1 MKVLNILRKAGIIAV
16 EEAGPET
23 ARGGSDAGRG
33 RGPGA
38 DEAARRKGGK
48 EAESEGKPGVRS
60 TRGSS
65 DAQGRGA
72 GRGSGEGPALAAPPP
87 PSEAEIAPIAASE
100 LIVDLERIFEAL
112 KLPVHAH
119 GWTVERVARALE
131 SEHFRALPEATRR
144 AALLAMLD
152 GSGAPITDVID
163 DAVRRDQALDAYAAF
178 ARKKLEERLANVETS
193 IAEQE
198 AAIAAARQ
206 TITSLEESRSREQ
219 AAFAAWLERKTG
231 KEEEYAR
238 VVALLT
244 DERVI
249 SVGEAGGPGSAGPPS
264 AGPSKTDPKSGT
276 STGGAA

>member
-16 EEAGPET
+16 DET
-23 ARGGSDAGRG
+23 GSGTPSRGGSDAGRV
-33 RGPGA
+33 RGA
-38 DEAARRKGGK
+38 DADDAGRRKSGK
-48 EAESEGKPGVRS
+48 EAESRGMSRSGQGGPEADS
-60 TRGSS
+60 TR
-65 DAQGRGA
+65 
-72 GRGSGEGPALAAPPP
+72 GEGPALETPPP

-152 GSGAPITDVID
+152 GSGAPITDVIE
-163 DAVRRDQALDAYAAF
+163 DAVRRDQALDAYADF
-178 ARKKLEERLANVETS
+178 ARKKLDERLANVQTS

-249 SVGEAGGPGSAGPPS
+249 SVGDAGKSDAAG
-264 AGPSKTDPKSGT
+264 PKSGD
-276 STGGAA
+276 SPKASPK